1 MILHDVEVY
10 KDKQHYKISDNPFTL
25 NMLRV
30 VSYDVK
36 GAGYNRDFSDIDRV
50 NGRFHNATNEI
61 KKTVEMKLRYDVQKI
76 GQASFLKARIQE
88 LLRGHFYL
96 RELAASETE
105 IKFENIFEPKNQQ
118 PTLEYVDGR
127 QIYVGLVNEISF
139 DTTQISGEIDVEF
152 ETIELPYFESIGYS
166 TDLEKETN
174 NINKWGAIDTDP
186 FEVEQK
192 YRNYTFYDLKI
203 GDVYY
208 GGSVPIKQFNQDSVV
223 ELTLGEDISKDDR
236 SGLTFYITNGSNA
249 IKISGLDIKA
259 GDVIRFDG
267 IHTYRNKIR
276 IDDYN
281 QTKTQ
286 PVLVPGWN
294 TFHSTKT
301 LQKITFKHKRYY
313 M

>member
-1 MILHDVEVY
+1 MILHDVEIY
-10 KDKQHYKISDNPFTL
+10 KDKQHYYISDNPFTKQ
-25 NMLRV
+25 MLRV

-36 GAGYNRDFSDIDRV
+36 GAGYNRDFSNIDRV
-50 NGRFHNATNEI
+50 NGRFHNSTTEL

-166 TDLEKETN
+166 TDLEKEKG
-174 NINKWGAIDTDP
+174 NINKWGSVDSNIFDEGD
-186 FEVEQK
+186 VSRK
-192 YRNYTFYDLKI
+192 YTFTNLKI
-203 GDVYY
+203 GEVYY

-281 QTKTQ
+281 QTQTQ

>member
-50 NGRFHNATNEI
+50 NGRFHNSTTEL
-61 KKTVEMKLRYDVQKI
+61 KKTVEMKLRYVVNKI
-76 GQASFLKARIQE
+76 ADASYLKARLQE
-88 LLRGHFYL
+88 LLRGQYYL

-139 DTTQISGEIDVEF
+139 DTSQITGEIDIEF

-166 TDLEKETN
+166 TDLEKVN
-174 NINKWGAIDTDP
+174 GNINKWGS
-186 FEVEQK
+186 VEDNIFK
-192 YRNYTFYDLKI
+192 VEDKTRKYTFENLKI

-208 GGSVPIKQFNQDSVV
+208 GGSVPINQFNQDSVV
-223 ELTLGEDISKDDR
+223 ELILDEDISSKDN

>member
-1 MILHDVEVY
+1 MILHDVEIY
-10 KDKQHYKISDNPFTL
+10 KDKQHYYISDNPFTKQ
-25 NMLRV
+25 MLRV

-36 GAGYNRDFSDIDRV
+36 GAGYNRSFSNIDRV
-50 NGRFHNATNEI
+50 NGRFHNSTTEL
-61 KKTVEMKLRYDVQKI
+61 KKTVEMKLRFNVQKI
-76 GQASFLKARIQE
+76 EHASFLKARLQE
-88 LLRGHFYL
+88 LLRGQYYL

-139 DTTQISGEIDVEF
+139 DTTQITGEIDIEF

-166 TDLEKETN
+166 TDLEKEKG
-174 NINKWGAIDTDP
+174 NINKWGSVDSNIFDEGDASR
-186 FEVEQK
+186 K
-192 YRNYTFYDLKI
+192 YTFTNLKI
-203 GDVYY
+203 GEVYY
-208 GGSVPIKQFNQDSVV
+208 GGSVPINQFNQDSVV
-223 ELTLGEDISKDDR
+223 ELVLGEDISEDDKP
-236 SGLTFYITNGSNA
+236 GLTFYITNGSNA
-249 IKISGLDIKA
+249 IKISGLDIKT

-301 LQKITFKHKRYY
+301 LQKIKFKHKRYY

>member
-1 MILHDVEVY
+1 MILHDVEIY
-10 KDKQHYKISDNPFTL
+10 KDKQHYYISDNPFTKQ
-25 NMLRV
+25 MLRV

-36 GAGYNRDFSDIDRV
+36 GAGYDRSFSNIDRV
-50 NGRFHNATNEI
+50 NGRFHNSTTEL
-61 KKTVEMKLRYDVQKI
+61 KKTVEMKLRYVVNKI
-76 GQASFLKARIQE
+76 SDASFLKAKLQE
-88 LLRGHFYL
+88 LLRGHYYL

-118 PTLEYVDGR
+118 PTLEYVNGR

-139 DTTQISGEIDVEF
+139 DTTQITGEIDIEF

-166 TDLEKETN
+166 TDLEKVN
-174 NINKWGAIDTDP
+174 GNINKWGS
-186 FEVEQK
+186 VENNSFK
-192 YRNYTFYDLKI
+192 VEEKTRKYTFENLKI

-208 GGSVPIKQFNQDSVV
+208 GGSVPINQFNQDSIV
-223 ELTLGEDISKDDR
+223 ELVLDEDISSKDN
-236 SGLTFYITNGSNA
+236 SGLTFYFTNGSNA
-249 IKISGLDIKA
+249 IKISGLDIKK

-267 IHTYRNKIR
+267 IHTYRNKVR

-294 TFHSTKT
+294 TFHSTKK
-301 LQKITFKHKRYY
+301 LKKAIFKHKRYY

>member
-1 MILHDVEVY
+1 MILHDVEIY
-10 KDKQHYKISDNPFTL
+10 KDKQHYYISDNSFTKQ
-25 NMLRV
+25 MLRV
-30 VSYDVK
+30 VSYNVK
-36 GAGYNRDFSDIDRV
+36 GAGYERSFSDIDRV
-50 NGRFHNATNEI
+50 NGRFHNSTTEV
-61 KKTVEMKLRYDVQKI
+61 KKIVEMKLRYNVKKI
-76 GQASFLKARIQE
+76 SDASFLKSKLQE
-88 LLRGHFYL
+88 LLRGHYYL
-96 RELAASETE
+96 RERAASETE

-139 DTTQISGEIDVEF
+139 DTTQITGEIELEF

-166 TDLEKETN
+166 TDLEKEAG
-174 NINKWGAIDTDP
+174 NINKWGAVDADP
-186 FEVEQK
+186 FEVSEEH
-192 YRNYTFYDLKI
+192 RRCTFYDLKI
-203 GDVYY
+203 GDIYY
-208 GGSVPIKQFNQDSVV
+208 GGTVPIRQFNQDSVV
-223 ELTLGEDISKDDR
+223 ELTLDENISKDDR

-249 IKISGLDIKA
+249 IKISGLDMKV

-267 IHTYRNKIR
+267 MHTYRNKIR

-301 LQKITFKHKRYY
+301 LQKIKFKHKRYY

>member
-1 MILHDVEVY
+1 MILHDVEIY
-10 KDKQHYKISDNPFTL
+10 KDKQHYYISDNSFTKQ
-25 NMLRV
+25 MLRV

-36 GAGYNRDFSDIDRV
+36 GAGYNRDFSNIDRV
-50 NGRFHNATNEI
+50 NGRFHNSTTEL
-61 KKTVEMKLRYDVQKI
+61 KKTVEMKLRFNVQKI
-76 GQASFLKARIQE
+76 EHASFLKARLQE
-88 LLRGHFYL
+88 LLRGQYYL

-139 DTTQISGEIDVEF
+139 DTTQISGEIDLEF

-281 QTKTQ
+281 QTGER

>member
-36 GAGYNRDFSDIDRV
+36 GAGYNRDFSNIDRV
-50 NGRFHNATNEI
+50 NGRFHNSTTEL
-61 KKTVEMKLRYDVQKI
+61 KKTVEMKLRFNVQKI
-76 GQASFLKARIQE
+76 EHASFLKARLQE
-88 LLRGHFYL
+88 LLRGQYYL

-139 DTTQISGEIDVEF
+139 DTTQISGEIDLEF

-223 ELTLGEDISKDDR
+223 ELTLGEDISKDDK

-281 QTKTQ
+281 QTGER